1 MVVAGILVITAV
13 MLASGLGS
21 LDLAMDIVGT
31 AAEAEVTTDLAQTVD
46 TTAAETTATTA
57 NG

>member
-21 LDLAMDIVGT
+21 LDLVMDTVGT
-31 AAEAEVTTDLAQTVD
+31 ATEAEVTTDLAKTVD
-46 TTAAETTATTA
+46 TMAAETTATTA

>member
-21 LDLAMDIVGT
+21 LDLVMDTVGT
-31 AAEAEVTTDLAQTVD
+31 APTRIVEAALPTLM
-46 TTAAETTATTA
+46 TA
-57 NG
+57 

>member
-21 LDLAMDIVGT
+21 LDLVMDTVGT
-31 AAEAEVTTDLAQTVD
+31 ATEAALPTLM
-46 TTAAETTATTA
+46 TA
-57 NG
+57 